1 MRAATRE
8 PSRKVRHVRQT
19 LVLLLIC
26 TASFMNVLDVTVV
39 SVALPDMGAAL
50 GASLSELQWVV
61 NAYTLPLG
69 TLLMSAATLSGSVG
83 RLRLFRWESPCS
95 RPAPWSARWR
105 RRSMSW
111 TGAASSRASVARS
124 SWASVS
130 P

>member
-50 GASLSELQWVV
+50 G
-61 NAYTLPLG
+61 
-69 TLLMSAATLSGSVG
+69 
-83 RLRLFRWESPCS
+83 
-95 RPAPWSARWR
+95 R
-105 RRSMSW
+105 R
-111 TGAASSRASVARS
+111 
-124 SWASVS
+124 
-130 P
+130 